1 MNSAA
6 RHSCSGLRDPVNTNL
21 IATLTQGN
29 NFIKAAAKSEGKGRT
44 VCSGKTQNGT
54 DGFVLGQMS
63 SLFPVNVQK
72 DSEVVNIKFEQSLEF
87 YYFF

>member
-29 NFIKAAAKSEGKGRT
+29 NFIKATAKSEGKWGT
-44 VCSGKTQNGT
+44 VCSGKTQKGMN
-54 DGFVLGQMS
+54 DFVLGQMS
-63 SLFPVNVQK
+63 SLFLVNIQK
-72 DSEVVNIKFEQSLEF
+72 DSKVVNIKFEQS
-87 YYFF
+87 